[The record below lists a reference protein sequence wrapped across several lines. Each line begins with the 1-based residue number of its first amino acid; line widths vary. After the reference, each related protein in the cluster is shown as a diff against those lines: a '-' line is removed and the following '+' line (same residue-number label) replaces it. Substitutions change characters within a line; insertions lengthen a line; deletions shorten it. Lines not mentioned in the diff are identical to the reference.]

1 MLGLKPEEVA
11 AALNCSVET
20 IRRQYRQGKLRG
32 YKIGRGIRIYPE
44 QFREALGDS
53 YAKFLHDLSGGQ
65 LAREPD
71 TTRTEPETFDSLDDI
86 L

>member
-11 AALNCSVET
+11 AALNCSTET
-20 IRRQYRQGKLRG
+20 IRRQFRQGKLKG

-44 QFREALGDS
+44 QFRESLGDA
-53 YAKFLHDLSGGQ
+53 YAQFLSDLSAGQ
-65 LAREPD
+65 VNREPD
-71 TTRTEPETFDSLDDI
+71 TTKSAPEGLDSI

>member
-11 AALNCSVET
+11 AALNCSTET
-20 IRRQYRQGKLRG
+20 IRRQFRQGKLKG

-44 QFREALGDS
+44 QFREALGES
-53 YAKFLHDLSGGQ
+53 YARFLSDLSGGQ
-65 LAREPD
+65 LDREPD
-71 TTRTEPETFDSLDDI
+71 TTKEAPDASDLDSI